1 MTPAPEEMMGKETG
15 GALLQGAAGMIH
27 SCDRC
32 GSCLTVCPLFGVK
45 EIEAAGARGKNS
57 IVRALAEGG
66 LKPTRA
72 ALKAVDFCLLCRACV
87 EICPANVPTDEA
99 MVDVRQHLSDL
110 FGGPKLEYRIVGG
123 ILKRPGLVSAAAKSL
138 ALLRRVGLNRLVP
151 HGMAPEE
158 FTRCHFL
165 GSFAGPAALGRK
177 APPSGKTLAKATPVS
192 YFHGCGM
199 EMMFPE
205 AAAQSREIIGAT
217 APLIEKRNVCCGLPH
232 LAHGKRQDF
241 LSLALKNIE
250 IFDDAEV
257 VVTDCASCGATL
269 KNYGSFFADAPA
281 LQKKAEEFSKKVM
294 DLTEYLVQ
302 TDYKPRQR
310 TNAVLTYHDPCHL
323 ARGQGIT
330 NQPRE
335 LLRKAGNF
343 IEMNGAGICCGG
355 AGSFHIDYPE
365 TAAKI
370 LANKQRNIEE
380 TGASLVVTDCPGCLI
395 QLAKAAEASDG
406 RFKAVHISQVL

>member
-1 MTPAPEEMMGKETG
+1 MKLAPAEMTGKEAD
-15 GALLQGAAGMIH
+15 GALFRRAASMVH

-32 GSCLTVCPLFGVK
+32 GSCLTVCPLFGVA
-45 EIEAAGARGKNS
+45 EVEVTGARGKNS

-66 LKPTRA
+66 VQPTRA

-87 EICPANVPTDEA
+87 EICPANVPTDET
-99 MVDVRQHLSDL
+99 MIDVRQHLNDL
-110 FGGPKLEYRIVGG
+110 LGGPKLEYRIVGG
-123 ILKRPGLVSAAAKSL
+123 ILKRPGLVSAAAKALS
-138 ALLRRVGLNRLVP
+138 LLRRTGLGRLAP

-158 FTRCHFL
+158 FTRSRFL
-165 GSFAGPAALGRK
+165 SSFAGPAALGGK
-177 APPSGKTLAKATPVS
+177 VPSSGKTPAKNSPVS

-205 AAAQSREIIGAT
+205 AAAQSREIISTT
-217 APLIEKRNVCCGLPH
+217 APLSERKNVCCGLPH

-241 LSLALKNIE
+241 LLLARKNME
-250 IFDDAEV
+250 IFADDEIV
-257 VVTDCASCGATL
+257 ITDCASCGATL
-269 KNYGSFFADAPA
+269 KNYGSFFSDTPA
-281 LQKKAEEFSKKVM
+281 LKKKAEEFSKKVM
-294 DLTEYLVQ
+294 DLTEYLAQ
-302 TDYKPRQR
+302 TAYQPRQK

-323 ARGQGIT
+323 ARGQGIAD
-330 NQPRE
+330 QPRE

-343 IEMNGAGICCGG
+343 IEMNGASICCGG

-370 LANKQRNIEE
+370 LLNKQKNIEE
-380 TGASLVVTDCPGCLI
+380 TGASLVVTACPGCLI
-395 QLAKAAEASDG
+395 QLAKAAEASGG